1 MCLLP
6 APSAALPKSKVQL
19 IWAPYA
25 PAQMILIPPS
35 RLCGGKEG
43 GREEEREGK
52 REKGLGLHVLAVVCH
67 RGPKWALYSLEL
79 ELQMVVSYPVWVLET
94 EL

>member
-1 MCLLP
+1 
-6 APSAALPKSKVQL
+6 
-19 IWAPYA
+19 
-25 PAQMILIPPS
+25 MILIPPPH
-35 RLCGGKEG
+35 LCGGKEG

-52 REKGLGLHVLAVVCH
+52 REKGLGLHALAVVCH